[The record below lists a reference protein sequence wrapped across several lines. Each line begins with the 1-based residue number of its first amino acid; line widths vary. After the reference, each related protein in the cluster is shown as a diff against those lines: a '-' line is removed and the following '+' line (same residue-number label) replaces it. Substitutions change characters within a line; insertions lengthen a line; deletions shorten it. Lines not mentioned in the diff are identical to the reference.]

1 MAFPD
6 NNDPFRKTSNTRRF
20 SRTTVW
26 AVAGAVVLVLFGIL
40 FIIPG
45 RNMRDKSAESS
56 AGSYRTALSAAEM
69 SSGDRAANGP
79 LNFASARAFARR
91 AN

>member
-45 RNMRDKSAESS
+45 RNTRDKSAESPP
-56 AGSYRTALSAAEM
+56 ARTLSRRDEL
-69 SSGDRAANGP
+69 GRRAAKM
-79 LNFASARAFARR
+79 AF
-91 AN
+91 

>member
-1 MAFPD
+1 MLSRVRAWPHRNGRGAAAVVPEHVGIAAMAFPD

-45 RNMRDKSAESS
+45 RNMRE
-56 AGSYRTALSAAEM
+56 
-69 SSGDRAANGP
+69 
-79 LNFASARAFARR
+79 
-91 AN
+91 